1 MLVSIF
7 NFDFNFYFNLGKKIK
22 IIKYHPHVRG
32 HIDLGDPVFNY
43 G

>member
-7 NFDFNFYFNLGKKIK
+7 NFDFNFYFNLKKK
-22 IIKYHPHVRG
+22 KIKYHPHVRG

>member
-7 NFDFNFYFNLGKKIK
+7 NFDFNFYFNLEKK
-22 IIKYHPHVRG
+22 IIKIPPHVRG

>member
-7 NFDFNFYFNLGKKIK
+7 NFDFNFYFNLKK
-22 IIKYHPHVRG
+22 IIKIPPTVRG
-32 HIDLGDPVFNY
+32 HINLGDPVFNY